1 MMTVQL
7 NKWYNDC
14 NDYNDSWCK
23 MQLLIIWN
31 KKNQVDK
38 SDKKVKFQFNE
49 KHSMI
54 NEKIFTFHWQTH
66 L

>member
-1 MMTVQL
+1 MIATITMIHGA
-7 NKWYNDC
+7 KC
-14 NDYNDSWCK
+14 NCQSFE
-23 MQLLIIWN
+23 I

-54 NEKIFTFHWQTH
+54 NEKIFTFH
-66 L
+66 

>member
-1 MMTVQL
+1 MTQWLQRLQWFMVQNATVNHL
-7 NKWYNDC
+7 K
-14 NDYNDSWCK
+14 K
-23 MQLLIIWN
+23 
-31 KKNQVDK
+31 KKNQVDE